1 MKQKGEL
8 TLIVNEYTEKKAE
21 KQARTSSIDNM
32 TQENNKLVK
41 EAETKRQTISSQKS
55 ELQERETTIRD
66 KDARISALKLK
77 T

>member
-32 TQENNKLVK
+32 T
-41 EAETKRQTISSQKS
+41 
-55 ELQERETTIRD
+55 
-66 KDARISALKLK
+66 
-77 T
+77 